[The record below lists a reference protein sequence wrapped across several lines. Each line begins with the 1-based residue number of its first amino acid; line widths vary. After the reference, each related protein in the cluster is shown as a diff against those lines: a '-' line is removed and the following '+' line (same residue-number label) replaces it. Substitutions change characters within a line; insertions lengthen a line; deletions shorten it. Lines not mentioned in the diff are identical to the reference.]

1 MKLASDKLNA
11 HLRAALAPVYLIAG
25 DEPLQREEAA
35 DAVRAAARARGYTE
49 REIFFAERGF
59 DWNQLGRAAANLS
72 LFASRRILELRLPT
86 GKPGDDGAQAL
97 SAYAQ
102 APAPDTVL
110 MVISARLERG
120 GGQWGAAL
128 ERAGV
133 LLQVW
138 PVEAQALPEWIEGR
152 MRTRGLQPTPEAAA
166 FIAARVEGNL
176 LAAAQE
182 IEKLQL
188 LQGEGAVDIATAEAA
203 VADSAR
209 YDAFKLVD
217 AALAGEGARV
227 ARILD
232 GLRQEGTEPPVILGA
247 LNYVL
252 RDLATKAWQI
262 EAGTPAAQVLATGW
276 PQRRP
281 LIQQALKRG
290 RARDWQ
296 RLLQRAARIDLVI
309 KGRSPGRV
317 WDELL
322 DLSEGLAGLRLRAW
336 A

>member
-1 MKLASDKLNA
+1 MKLTFDKLDS
-11 HLRAALAPVYLIAG
+11 HLRATLAPVYLIAG

-35 DAVRAAARARGYTE
+35 DAIRAAARARGYTD
-49 REIFFAERGF
+49 REVIFVERGF
-59 DWNQLGRAAANLS
+59 DWNQLARAAANLS
-72 LFASRRILELRLPT
+72 LFASKRILELRLPT
-86 GKPGDDGAQAL
+86 GKPGDDGAKAL
-97 SAYAQ
+97 SAYAE
-102 APAPDTVL
+102 APTPDTVL
-110 MVISARLERG
+110 LVISAKLDRG
-120 GGQWGAAL
+120 GGRWGAAL
-128 ERAGV
+128 EHAGV

-138 PVEAQALPEWIEGR
+138 PVEARELPAWIERR
-152 MRTRGLQPTPEAAA
+152 MRARGLTPTREAAG

-182 IEKLQL
+182 IEKLRL
-188 LQGEGAVDIATAEAA
+188 LQGEGAVDIAAAETA

-217 AALAGEGARV
+217 AALAGDGARV
-227 ARILD
+227 AHILD

-247 LNYVL
+247 LNYTL
-252 RDLATKAWQI
+252 RELATKAWQI

-281 LIQQALKRG
+281 LIQRALQRG

-296 RLLQRAARIDLVI
+296 HLLQRAARVDRVV
-309 KGRSPGRV
+309 KGQAPGRV

-322 DLSEGLAGLRLRAW
+322 DLSEGLAGLRLPARA
-336 A
+336 